1 MGIKEDLD
9 KLYNV
14 TDEEIDQII
23 LDQEIE
29 DSEKRIEILKEMKKY
44 KSFED
49 YVKAHEK
56 DFDMVDISDDFT
68 SIIISGEVYPNIH
81 LDIIKKIGTIA
92 NHYGIFVQVQ
102 PLVDKIDK
110 RHSHK
115 ENKIK

>member
-29 DSEKRIEILKEMKKY
+29 DGEKKLEILKEMKKY
-44 KSFED
+44 KSFEE
-49 YVKAHEK
+49 YVKAHDK
-56 DFDMVDISDDFT
+56 DFDGVDISDDFT

-102 PLVDKIDK
+102 PLIDK

>member
-14 TDEEIDQII
+14 TDEEIDKII

-29 DSEKRIEILKEMKKY
+29 DGEKKLEILKEMKKY
-44 KSFED
+44 NSFED
-49 YVKAHEK
+49 YVKVHEK

-68 SIIISGEVYPNIH
+68 TIFISGEVYPTIH
-81 LDIIKKIGTIA
+81 LDNIKKIGTIA

-102 PLVDKIDK
+102 PLRDK
-110 RHSHK
+110 RHAHK
-115 ENKIK
+115 ENNI